1 MRDYRRFLSAHLQFL
16 TGLCQLST
24 QSVNNS
30 IDQFLSSLFVTSQLL
45 SEMVFDARL
54 NSIIEENKSNA
65 PTTFTRLL
73 LLIRNINHGNAI
85 ISSYGSNFE
94 YTISLDSLIHNSFT
108 HTQAIIYDNNCSCG
122 LHQNCTSQANFIR
135 TNPSA
140 TVSIKGL
147 KMGCTPSESFLA
159 STLECFYDSSCIN
172 LIQEYTSHTNNI
184 NSTYSHIPLSTNMS
198 RFLIN
203 TTISELINNL
213 FIEKWK
219 TTINYSSYF
228 EHCAPLVCSYT
239 YIQKLNS
246 LYTMT
251 LLFGLH
257 GGLTIVLDWICPMII
272 QIINKVYQH
281 RKRRTNIVQP
291 VSTINTGVQNPA
303 SALESIPTDVTY
315 QYVFFIFI

>member
-1 MRDYRRFLSAHLQFL
+1 
-16 TGLCQLST
+16 
-24 QSVNNS
+24 
-30 IDQFLSSLFVTSQLL
+30 
-45 SEMVFDARL
+45 
-54 NSIIEENKSNA
+54 
-65 PTTFTRLL
+65 
-73 LLIRNINHGNAI
+73 
-85 ISSYGSNFE
+85 
-94 YTISLDSLIHNSFT
+94 
-108 HTQAIIYDNNCSCG
+108 